1 MTRKIHDMGSL
12 GLALNLYP
20 GIEDK
25 PEGVYVHVYRNFN
38 RNCWSVRYRGRVIFL
53 ADNIKLEDC
62 SFHIQPAGQA
72 RVRRE
77 RVKNVHAYIKG
88 RLTHNL
94 ADTKWNEYVGGHRGI
109 TYNPYRHER
118 FMDIYKR
125 SDGRELLSSI
135 RKNSHHWSQV
145 QFHATGQAS
154 GDPW

>member
-77 RVKNVHAYIKG
+77 RVKNVHAYIKV
-88 RLTHNL
+88 
-94 ADTKWNEYVGGHRGI
+94 E
-109 TYNPYRHER
+109 
-118 FMDIYKR
+118 
-125 SDGRELLSSI
+125 
-135 RKNSHHWSQV
+135 
-145 QFHATGQAS
+145 
-154 GDPW
+154 